1 MKNVACSSMRLL
13 SQVLSHKVEHVL
25 PVEAEHAPRA
35 AARAVQPERGHA
47 ADHVARP
54 DEVGP
59 ARIAEAGA
67 PGGRV
72 VREQQREIPHDAAVD
87 LDQMRLGEHADLLG
101 LDLYRVDL
109 LQSLAPAGEQV

>member
-13 SQVLSHKVEHVL
+13 SQVLAPKVEHVL

-35 AARAVQPERGHA
+35 AARAVQPERGHV

-59 ARIAEAGA
+59 ARIAAA
-67 PGGRV
+67 RDPGGRV
-72 VREQQREIPHDAAVD
+72 AREQQREIPHEAAVE
-87 LDQMRLGEHADLLG
+87 LAKMRLCEPVAPLGHAHCTI
-101 LDLYRVDL
+101 YK
-109 LQSLAPAGEQV
+109 